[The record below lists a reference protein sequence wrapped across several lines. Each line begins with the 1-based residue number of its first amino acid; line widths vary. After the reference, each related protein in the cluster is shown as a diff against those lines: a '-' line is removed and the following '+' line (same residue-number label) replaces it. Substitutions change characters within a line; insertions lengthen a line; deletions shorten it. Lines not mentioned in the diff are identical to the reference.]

1 MREMYAI
8 QVCYVGR
15 FVWGSTH
22 AVRWI
27 QHSVFMLED
36 GWNTVSRSSSRS
48 LWPLGRANQMNLKLS
63 EDFIEGDLD
72 TTLYRFNTD
81 ALRWLEHCNDV
92 SRNVTLGKGFHSA
105 CTLGLDNL

>member
-1 MREMYAI
+1 
-8 QVCYVGR
+8 
-15 FVWGSTH
+15 
-22 AVRWI
+22 
-27 QHSVFMLED
+27 
-36 GWNTVSRSSSRS
+36 
-48 LWPLGRANQMNLKLS
+48 MNLKLG